1 MSLVV
6 YSDGEEV
13 LITTP
18 EFEEEFI
25 QEWFHLGNRRLADR
39 RCRLV
44 AQDARLSIWKT
55 RVRIPPAA
63 PVTL

>member
-25 QEWFHLGNRRLADR
+25 QEWFHLGNRRLADYDR
-39 RCRLV
+39 EEFENV
-44 AQDARLSIWKT
+44 VEVNIGT
-55 RVRIPPAA
+55 RVYGDKPRK
-63 PVTL
+63 T